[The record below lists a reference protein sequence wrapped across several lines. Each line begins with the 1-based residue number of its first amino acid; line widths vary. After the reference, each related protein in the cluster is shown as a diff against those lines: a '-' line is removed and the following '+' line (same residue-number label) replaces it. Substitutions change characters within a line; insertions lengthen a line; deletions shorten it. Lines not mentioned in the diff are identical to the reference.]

1 MGTGSAE
8 RQVLRER
15 FGPRSGAEPGRHC
28 SSEPVGAAPEREL
41 GDHDRGA
48 EGDAHRRGRPPARR
62 HPHPEPGTEQP
73 RGQDPIYP
81 RRGARYRV
89 PDRGRKRPRDA
100 VQWALY
106 YPPVLYLPPDAF
118 AAETGWQRSARE
130 SIGWYA
136 KGDIT
141 RAFEAIQSVP
151 ADGPDARFF
160 AYRAHLLLMVGRVD
174 EARANLGRALKL
186 SPNNA
191 EALALQ
197 TVVDLVVGERDK
209 ALADA
214 QSAVQAHPQS
224 AAELQSAFG
233 ELDKV
238 QESARKAA
246 ELAPEL
252 SRTQTVL
259 GFAHLTRVETGPAR
273 QAFDKAI
280 GLDSSDPLRLG
291 LGLAKIRE
299 GMLGEGGA

>member
-1 MGTGSAE
+1 M
-8 RQVLRER
+8 
-15 FGPRSGAEPGRHC
+15 
-28 SSEPVGAAPEREL
+28 
-41 GDHDRGA
+41 
-48 EGDAHRRGRPPARR
+48 
-62 HPHPEPGTEQP
+62 
-73 RGQDPIYP
+73 
-81 RRGARYRV
+81 
-89 PDRGRKRPRDA
+89 
-100 VQWALY
+100 
-106 YPPVLYLPPDAF
+106 PPDAF